1 MKWMYTSQRKEY
13 ANALTE
19 VGKERTDV
27 VVLDADLSSSTRT
40 AEFAKN
46 FPERFFNC
54 GIAEQ
59 NMIGT
64 AAGLAAAGKTV
75 FASTFA
81 AFATGRCWDQIRQA
95 VAYSNLDV
103 KIVATHAGITV
114 GPDGATHQALEDIA
128 IMRVLPNMTVIVP
141 ADGAETY
148 KAVKAIA
155 KYKGPC
161 YVRLGR
167 SDVPL
172 VTSMETPFEV
182 GKASLLKEGSDITL
196 LACGQMVAICLE
208 AAEELESKGIS
219 AEVLNVSTIKPL
231 DKEAIVKSVEKT
243 GCIVTAEEHS
253 IEGGLG
259 SAVCEFLCET
269 YPVPQQRIGTPAC
282 FGESGE
288 SDALM
293 KKYGLT
299 KEHVI
304 EASEKVIRRKKQ

>member
-40 AEFAKN
+40 VEFAKN

-95 VAYSNLDV
+95 VAYSKLNV

-148 KAVKAIA
+148 KAIKAVA
-155 KYKGPC
+155 EYDGPC

-172 VTSMETPFEV
+172 VTNMETPFQI
-182 GKASLLKEGSDITL
+182 GKASILKKGTDVTL
-196 LACGQMVAICLE
+196 AACGQMVAVCLE
-208 AAEELESKGIS
+208 AAEILESKGIS
-219 AEVLNVSTIKPL
+219 AEVLNVATVKPL
-231 DKEAIVKSVEKT
+231 DKETILSSVEKT

-259 SAVCEFLCET
+259 SAICEFLCET
-269 YPVPQQRIGTPAC
+269 YPVPQQRVGTPAC

-293 KKYGLT
+293 RKYGLT
-299 KEHVI
+299 PERVV
-304 EASEKVIRRKKQ
+304 ETAEKVIRRKK

>member
-148 KAVKAIA
+148 KEIKAIA
-155 KYKGPC
+155 NYKGPC

-196 LACGQMVAICLE
+196 AACGQMVAICLE
-208 AAEELESKGIS
+208 AAEELESRGIS

-231 DKEAIVKSVEKT
+231 DKDAIAKSVEKT

-269 YPVPQQRIGTPAC
+269 YSVPQQRIGTPAC

-299 KEHVI
+299 KEHVV

>member
-148 KAVKAIA
+148 KAIKAIA
-155 KYKGPC
+155 NYKGPC
-161 YVRLGR
+161 YVRLGK

-196 LACGQMVAICLE
+196 AACGQMVAICLE
-208 AAEELESKGIS
+208 AAEELESRGIS

-231 DKEAIVKSVEKT
+231 DKDAIAKSVEKT

-269 YPVPQQRIGTPAC
+269 YSVPQQRIGTPAC

-299 KEHVI
+299 KEHVV

>member
-148 KAVKAIA
+148 KAIKAIA
-155 KYKGPC
+155 NYKGPC

-182 GKASLLKEGSDITL
+182 GKAYLLKEGSDITL
-196 LACGQMVAICLE
+196 AACGQMVAICLE
-208 AAEELESKGIS
+208 AAEELESRGIS

-231 DKEAIVKSVEKT
+231 DKDAIAKSVEKT

-269 YPVPQQRIGTPAC
+269 YSVPQQRIGTPAC

-299 KEHVI
+299 KEHVV

>member
-148 KAVKAIA
+148 KAIKAIA

-182 GKASLLKEGSDITL
+182 GKASILKEGSDITL
-196 LACGQMVAICLE
+196 AACGQMVAICLE
-208 AAEELESKGIS
+208 AAEDLESQGIS

-231 DKEAIVKSVEKT
+231 DKEAIAKSVEKT

-288 SDALM
+288 SEALM

-299 KEHVI
+299 KEHVV
-304 EASEKVIRRKKQ
+304 EASEKVIRRKK

>member
-148 KAVKAIA
+148 KAIKAIA
-155 KYKGPC
+155 NYKGPC

-172 VTSMETPFEV
+172 VPSMETPFEV

-196 LACGQMVAICLE
+196 AACGQMVAICLE
-208 AAEELESKGIS
+208 AAEELESRGIS

-231 DKEAIVKSVEKT
+231 DKDAIAKSVEKT

-269 YPVPQQRIGTPAC
+269 YSVPQQRIGTPAC

-299 KEHVI
+299 KEHVV

>member
-148 KAVKAIA
+148 KAIKAIA

-196 LACGQMVAICLE
+196 AACGQMVAICLE

-231 DKEAIVKSVEKT
+231 DKEAIAKSVEKT
-243 GCIVTAEEHS
+243 GCVVTAEEHS

-259 SAVCEFLCET
+259 SAVSEFLCET

-299 KEHVI
+299 KEHVV

>member
-148 KAVKAIA
+148 KAIKAIA
-155 KYKGPC
+155 NYKGPC

-196 LACGQMVAICLE
+196 AACGQMVAICLE
-208 AAEELESKGIS
+208 AAEELESRGIS

-231 DKEAIVKSVEKT
+231 DKDAIAKSVEKT

-269 YPVPQQRIGTPAC
+269 YSVPQQRIGTPAC

-299 KEHVI
+299 KEHVV
-304 EASEKVIRRKKQ
+304 EASEKVITRKKQ

>member
-148 KAVKAIA
+148 KAIKAIA
-155 KYKGPC
+155 NYKGPC

-196 LACGQMVAICLE
+196 AACGQMVAICLE
-208 AAEELESKGIS
+208 AAEELESRGIS

-231 DKEAIVKSVEKT
+231 DKDAIAKSVEKT

-269 YPVPQQRIGTPAC
+269 YSVPQQRIGTPAC

-288 SDALM
+288 IDALM

-299 KEHVI
+299 KEHVV

>member
-128 IMRVLPNMTVIVP
+128 IMRVLPNMTVSVP

-148 KAVKAIA
+148 KAIKAIA
-155 KYKGPC
+155 NYKGPC

-196 LACGQMVAICLE
+196 AACGQMVAICLE
-208 AAEELESKGIS
+208 AAEELESRGIS

-231 DKEAIVKSVEKT
+231 DKDAIAKSVEKT

-269 YPVPQQRIGTPAC
+269 YSVPQQRIGTPAC

-299 KEHVI
+299 KEHVV

>member
-40 AEFAKN
+40 SEFAKS

-148 KAVKAIA
+148 KAIKAIA

-196 LACGQMVAICLE
+196 AACGQMVAVCLE

-231 DKEAIVKSVEKT
+231 DKEAIAKSVEKT

-299 KEHVI
+299 KERVI
-304 EASEKVIRRKKQ
+304 EASEKVIRRKK

>member
-1 MKWMYTSQRKEY
+1 M
-13 ANALTE
+13 
-19 VGKERTDV
+19 
-27 VVLDADLSSSTRT
+27 
-40 AEFAKN
+40 
-46 FPERFFNC
+46 
-54 GIAEQ
+54 
-59 NMIGT
+59 
-64 AAGLAAAGKTV
+64 
-75 FASTFA
+75 
-81 AFATGRCWDQIRQA
+81 
-95 VAYSNLDV
+95 

-148 KAVKAIA
+148 KAIKAIA

-196 LACGQMVAICLE
+196 AACGQMVAICLE

-304 EASEKVIRRKKQ
+304 DASEKVIRRKKQ

>member
-196 LACGQMVAICLE
+196 VACGQMVAICLE

>member
-27 VVLDADLSSSTRT
+27 VVLDADFSSSTRT

-46 FPERFFNC
+46 FPERVFNC

-148 KAVKAIA
+148 KAIKAIA

-196 LACGQMVAICLE
+196 AACGQMVAICLE

-304 EASEKVIRRKKQ
+304 DASEKVIRRKKQ

>member
-148 KAVKAIA
+148 KAIKAIA

-196 LACGQMVAICLE
+196 AACGQMVAICLE

-231 DKEAIVKSVEKT
+231 DKEAIAKSVEKT

-259 SAVCEFLCET
+259 SAVSEFLCET

-299 KEHVI
+299 KEHVV
-304 EASEKVIRRKKQ
+304 EASERVIRRKK

>member
-148 KAVKAIA
+148 KAIKAIA

-196 LACGQMVAICLE
+196 AACGQMVAICLE

-231 DKEAIVKSVEKT
+231 DKEAIAKSVEKT

-259 SAVCEFLCET
+259 SAVSEFLCET

-299 KEHVI
+299 KEHVV

>member
-148 KAVKAIA
+148 KAIKAIA

-182 GKASLLKEGSDITL
+182 GKASILKEGSDITL
-196 LACGQMVAICLE
+196 AACGQMVAICLE
-208 AAEELESKGIS
+208 AAEDLESKGIS

-231 DKEAIVKSVEKT
+231 DKEAIAKSVEKT

-288 SDALM
+288 SEALM

-299 KEHVI
+299 KEHVV
-304 EASEKVIRRKKQ
+304 EASEKVIRRKK

>member
-1 MKWMYTSQRKEY
+1 MYTSQRKEY

-148 KAVKAIA
+148 KAIKAIA
-155 KYKGPC
+155 NYKGPC

-196 LACGQMVAICLE
+196 AACGQMVAICLE
-208 AAEELESKGIS
+208 AAEELESRGIS

-231 DKEAIVKSVEKT
+231 DKDAIAKSVEKT

-269 YPVPQQRIGTPAC
+269 YSVPQQRIGTPAC

-299 KEHVI
+299 KEHVV

>member
-103 KIVATHAGITV
+103 KIVATHAFAYLDYHNICFLLAFYLPLY
-114 GPDGATHQALEDIA
+114 PD
-128 IMRVLPNMTVIVP
+128 
-141 ADGAETY
+141 Y
-148 KAVKAIA
+148 
-155 KYKGPC
+155 
-161 YVRLGR
+161 
-167 SDVPL
+167 PL
-172 VTSMETPFEV
+172 IFFYPFELH
-182 GKASLLKEGSDITL
+182 SLYQI
-196 LACGQMVAICLE
+196 
-208 AAEELESKGIS
+208 
-219 AEVLNVSTIKPL
+219 
-231 DKEAIVKSVEKT
+231 
-243 GCIVTAEEHS
+243 
-253 IEGGLG
+253 
-259 SAVCEFLCET
+259 
-269 YPVPQQRIGTPAC
+269 
-282 FGESGE
+282 
-288 SDALM
+288 
-293 KKYGLT
+293 
-299 KEHVI
+299 
-304 EASEKVIRRKKQ
+304 IRFD

>member
-148 KAVKAIA
+148 KAIKAIA
-155 KYKGPC
+155 NYKGPC

-196 LACGQMVAICLE
+196 AACGQMVAICLE
-208 AAEELESKGIS
+208 AAEELESRGIS

-231 DKEAIVKSVEKT
+231 DKDAIAKSVEKT

-269 YPVPQQRIGTPAC
+269 YSVPQQRIGTPAC

-299 KEHVI
+299 KEHVV

>member
-148 KAVKAIA
+148 KAIKAIA
-155 KYKGPC
+155 NYKGPC

-196 LACGQMVAICLE
+196 AACGQMVAICLE
-208 AAEELESKGIS
+208 AAEELESRGIS

-231 DKEAIVKSVEKT
+231 DKDAIAKSVENT

-269 YPVPQQRIGTPAC
+269 YSVPQQRIGTPAC

-299 KEHVI
+299 KEHVV

>member
-103 KIVATHAGITV
+103 KIVATHAGITI

-148 KAVKAIA
+148 KAIKAIA
-155 KYKGPC
+155 NYKGPC

-196 LACGQMVAICLE
+196 AACGQMVAICLE
-208 AAEELESKGIS
+208 AAEELESRGIS

-231 DKEAIVKSVEKT
+231 DKDAIAKSVEKT

-269 YPVPQQRIGTPAC
+269 YSVPQQRIGTPAC

-299 KEHVI
+299 KEHVV